1 MILGFFVQSRIVH
14 MLEVIYG
21 QRLRW
26 RRCLLFRL
34 RLFPISNDIDW
45 FIVGVSVL
53 VWHLD
58 RWFGLGM
65 AKAIA

>member
-1 MILGFFVQSRIVH
+1 

-21 QRLRW
+21 QRLW
-26 RRCLLFRL
+26 RRWCLFRL

-45 FIVGVSVL
+45 FIIGVSVL
-53 VWHLD
+53 VGHLD

-65 AKAIA
+65 AKTIA